1 VSLDL
6 YPVRVFCE
14 PNKPFCVKTP
24 GVHRQMA
31 IPPSIKGLPEFIA
44 IDYAP
49 HVVAEIQEE
58 TQQRREMYAREVA
71 ALKAWLEVQ
80 K

>member
-14 PNKPFCVKTP
+14 PNKPFCVKAP

-31 IPPSIKGLPEFIA
+31 FPPLILGLPEFIA

-49 HVVAEIQEE
+49 GVVAEIQEVADR
-58 TQQRREMYAREVA
+58 RREMYAREVV

>member
-14 PNKPFCVKTP
+14 PNKPFCVKLP

-49 HVVAEIQEE
+49 GVVAEIQEVADR
-58 TQQRREMYAREVA
+58 RREMYPREVV